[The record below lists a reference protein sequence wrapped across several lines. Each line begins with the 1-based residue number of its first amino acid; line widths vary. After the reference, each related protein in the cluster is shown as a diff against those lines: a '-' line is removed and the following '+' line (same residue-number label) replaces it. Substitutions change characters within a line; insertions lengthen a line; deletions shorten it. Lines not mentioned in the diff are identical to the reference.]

1 MKTNISEHI
10 KSELSERTLKPS
22 ENAWEKLS
30 KMLDEEKP
38 KAKTISFTKWKMFLL
53 AASITIFFTVLGLI
67 LIQQPAA
74 ENTIQV
80 VGSEINSNEVNVINP
95 EIIPEEIHP
104 KEIKVNSNPNS
115 EKTEVLLVVNSV
127 KTETQKKSVQE
138 TESPQTVLLQE
149 KTESTTQLSE
159 IQNQEE
165 IAAVTNPETELK
177 PEKKKTNFVNPDMLL
192 YSVEN
197 NQAITESN
205 SNTRLVLFDFNK

>member
-10 KSELSERTLKPS
+10 KSELSQRTLKPS

-38 KAKTISFTKWKMFLL
+38 KAKTISFTKWKMFLV
-53 AASITIFFTVLGLI
+53 AASITVFFTVLGLI

-80 VGSEINSNEVNVINP
+80 VGSEINSNEVNVINS

-104 KEIKVNSNPNS
+104 KENQVNSNPNS
-115 EKTEVLLVVNSV
+115 EKSEVQLAVIPV
-127 KTETQKKSVQE
+127 KTEKKSNPVQK
-138 TESPQTVLLQE
+138 TESLKTVQLQE
-149 KTESTTQLSE
+149 KTEFIAQLPE

-165 IAAVTNPETELK
+165 IAAVGNPEPESK
-177 PEKKKTNFVNPDMLL
+177 PEEKKTNFVNPDMLL

>member
-10 KSELSERTLKPS
+10 KSELSQRTLKPS

-38 KAKTISFTKWKMFLL
+38 KAKTISFTKWKMFLV
-53 AASITIFFTVLGLI
+53 AASITVFFTVLGLI

-95 EIIPEEIHP
+95 QIIPEEIHP
-104 KEIKVNSNPNS
+104 KENQVNSNPNS
-115 EKTEVLLVVNSV
+115 EKSEVQLAVIPV
-127 KTETQKKSVQE
+127 KTEKKSNPVQ
-138 TESPQTVLLQE
+138 
-149 KTESTTQLSE
+149 KTEFIAQLPE

-165 IAAVTNPETELK
+165 IAAVGNPEPESK
-177 PEKKKTNFVNPDMLL
+177 PEKQKTNFVNPDMLL